1 MSDYNNLFRVLGINR
16 DSRKDVN
23 KLAEQLNTPKEE
35 LRYYNDQNILPSGKI
50 LELIA
55 SELEISAEKVKISM
69 GIIDEELI
77 NKFREHSDGI
87 EKLIG
92 SNKSIDEPKTCSPVF
107 ETELGSLYQEDCLD
121 LMRNIESD
129 SIDLIFAD
137 PPFNLDKNYP
147 SGINDS
153 LKEKKYR
160 EWTENWL
167 SECVRI
173 LKFSG
178 SLFLWNLPKWNTYFS
193 KFLNNRLSFRHWIAV
208 DIKYSLP
215 IQGRLYPSH
224 YSLLYYTKGPRPS
237 TFNPDRLPME
247 TCPHCY
253 KELKD
258 YGGYKH
264 KMNPSGINLTDVW
277 YDIPPVRHRKYKAR
291 KGANE
296 LSTKLMDRIIEMS
309 TEEGD
314 LVFDPF
320 GGGGTTYIVS
330 ELKKRKWIGV
340 EIGPVKAIIDRFDSI
355 DDEKE
360 YLENY
365 REKYNHLFPEDV
377 LRQRIRRGHWTPKT
391 VRYKTDN
398 GIQRELKLEEYVT
411 QYMADEKV

>member
-1 MSDYNNLFRVLGINR
+1 MSNYNNLFEVLGIDR
-16 DSRKDVN
+16 GARKEVDRLS
-23 KLAEQLNTPKEE
+23 KQLNASKRE
-35 LRYYNDQNILPSGKI
+35 LIYYNDNNILPSGSI
-50 LELIA
+50 LQSIA
-55 SELEISAEKVKISM
+55 SEFQISTDMLKISM
-69 GIIDEELI
+69 GIIDKELI
-77 NKFREHSDGI
+77 NKLREKSDEI
-87 EKLIG
+87 EKLID
-92 SNKSIDEPKTCSPVF
+92 STKSTKKLKSPAPVF
-107 ETELGSLYQEDCLD
+107 ETEHGTLYQEDCLD
-121 LMRNIESD
+121 LMTSMESD

-137 PPFNLDKNYP
+137 PPFNLDKDYP

-153 LKEKKYR
+153 LKEKEYR
-160 EWTENWL
+160 EWTEDWL
-167 SECVRI
+167 SECVRV
-173 LKFSG
+173 LKFGG

-193 KFLNNRLSFRHWIAV
+193 KYLNDRLTFRHWIAV
-208 DIKYSLP
+208 DIKYTLP

-224 YSLLYYTKGPRPS
+224 YSLLYYTKGPKPS

-296 LSTKLMDRIIEMS
+296 LSIKLMDRIIEMS

-320 GGGGTTYIVS
+320 GGAGTTYIVS

-340 EIGPVKAIIDRFDSI
+340 ELGPVKAIMDRFDSI
-355 DDEKE
+355 NDEKE
-360 YLENY
+360 YLKNY
-365 REKYNHLFPEDV
+365 RKNYNHLFPEEV

-391 VRYKTDN
+391 VRYKTEK
-398 GIQRELKLEEYVT
+398 GSQRELKLEEYVT
-411 QYMADEKV
+411 EYMADQKA